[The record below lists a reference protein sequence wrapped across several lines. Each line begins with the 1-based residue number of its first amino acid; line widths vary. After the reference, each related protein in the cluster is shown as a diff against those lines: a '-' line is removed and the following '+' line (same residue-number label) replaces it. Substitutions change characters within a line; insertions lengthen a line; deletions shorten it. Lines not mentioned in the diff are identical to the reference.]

1 MNISKTAGL
10 ILLLLLW
17 LWLSQAIIVGGGGF
31 TFKNIF
37 IIGASGIIIFVP
49 LYKRYIRNDSSTK
62 RQDR

>member
-17 LWLSQAIIVGGGGF
+17 LWLSRAIIVGGGGF

-49 LYKRYIRNDSSTK
+49 LWKKYFRKENNNK
-62 RQDR
+62 